1 MSSITENNMIKT
13 LNKVCMITGVGDG
26 TGAYTARK
34 FAKSGYKIAMIA
46 RDRDRLSKLEKE
58 LANSKGYICDVS
70 DLEKLQDVCKK
81 IKKEMGPPE
90 ILIHNAV
97 KGNFEKLLEGKA
109 EWLEENFRINTTS
122 LMYLA
127 HSLIPDM
134 IKNRKGVIIVTGNTA
149 AKRGIAN
156 TPYFAPTKAAQRILA
171 QSLARDFGP
180 KGIHVA
186 YLMVDASINTPWTRT
201 RIEKQIN
208 QPDIIFAQPEDIA
221 DEIYHIA
228 QQERS
233 AWSFDVEVRP
243 DIEEW

>member
-1 MSSITENNMIKT
+1 MSNTKPI
-13 LNKVCMITGVGDG
+13 CMITGLGEG
-26 TGAYTARK
+26 TGGYTAKK
-34 FAKSGYKIAMIA
+34 FAKEGYRIAMLA
-46 RDRDRLSKLEKE
+46 RSSERLERFEKE
-58 LANSKGYICDVS
+58 LEGSKGYVCDVS
-70 DLEKLQDVCKK
+70 NIDKLKEVCAKVK
-81 IKKEMGPPE
+81 NEMGAPE
-90 ILIHNAV
+90 VLIHNAV
-97 KGNFEKLLEGKA
+97 KGNFETLLDGKP

-127 HSLIPDM
+127 HALIPDM
-134 IKNRKGVIIVTGNTA
+134 VKAKKGVIIVTGNTA

-180 KGIHVA
+180 QGIHVA

-208 QPDIIFAQPEDIA
+208 QPDIIFAQPKDIA

-228 QQERS
+228 QQARS
-233 AWSFDVEVRP
+233 AWSFDVEIRP
-243 DIEEW
+243 DIEQW

>member
-1 MSSITENNMIKT
+1 MSDTRPI
-13 LNKVCMITGVGDG
+13 CMITGLGEG
-26 TGAYTARK
+26 TGGYTAKK
-34 FAKSGYKIAMIA
+34 FSKEGYRIAMLA
-46 RDRDRLSKLEKE
+46 RSAERLERFEKE
-58 LANSKGYICDVS
+58 LEGSKGYVCDVS
-70 DLEKLQDVCKK
+70 NIDHLKETCSQ
-81 IKKEMGPPE
+81 IKKDMGSPE
-90 ILIHNAV
+90 VLIHNAV
-97 KGNFEKLLEGKA
+97 KGNFEKLLDGKP

-127 HSLIPDM
+127 HELIPDM
-134 IKNRKGVIIVTGNTA
+134 IKSKKGVIIVTGNTA

-221 DEIYHIA
+221 NEIFHIA
-228 QQERS
+228 CQERS
-233 AWSFDVEVRP
+233 AWSFDVEIRP

>member
-1 MSSITENNMIKT
+1 MDMSDTRPI
-13 LNKVCMITGVGDG
+13 CMITGLGEG
-26 TGAYTARK
+26 TGGYTAKK
-34 FAKSGYKIAMIA
+34 FAKEGYRIAMLA
-46 RDRDRLSKLEKE
+46 RSEERLVRFEKE
-58 LANSKGYICDVS
+58 LEGSKGYVCDVS
-70 DLEKLQDVCKK
+70 NIEHLVEICSK
-81 IKKEMGPPE
+81 IKDEMGSPE
-90 ILIHNAV
+90 VLIHNAV
-97 KGNFEKLLEGKA
+97 KGNFETLLDGKP
-109 EWLEENFRINTTS
+109 EWLEKNFRINTTS

-127 HSLIPDM
+127 HALIPDM
-134 IKNRKGVIIVTGNTA
+134 IKSKKGVIIVTGNTA

>member
-1 MSSITENNMIKT
+1 MSDTRPI
-13 LNKVCMITGVGDG
+13 CMITGLGEG
-26 TGAYTARK
+26 TGGYTAKK
-34 FAKSGYKIAMIA
+34 FSKEGYRIAMLA
-46 RDRDRLSKLEKE
+46 RSAERLKRFEKE
-58 LANSKGYICDVS
+58 LEGSKGYVCDVS
-70 DLEKLQDVCKK
+70 NIDHLKETCSQ
-81 IKKEMGPPE
+81 IKKDMGSPE
-90 ILIHNAV
+90 VLIHNAV
-97 KGNFEKLLEGKA
+97 KGNFEKLLDGKP

-127 HSLIPDM
+127 HELIPDM
-134 IKNRKGVIIVTGNTA
+134 IKSKKGVIIVTGNTA

-221 DEIYHIA
+221 NEIFHIA
-228 QQERS
+228 RQERS
-233 AWSFDVEVRP
+233 AWSFDVEIRP

>member
-1 MSSITENNMIKT
+1 
-13 LNKVCMITGVGDG
+13 MITGLGEG
-26 TGAYTARK
+26 TGGYTAKK
-34 FAKSGYKIAMIA
+34 FAKEGYRIAMLA
-46 RDRDRLSKLEKE
+46 RSEERLVRFERELEG
-58 LANSKGYICDVS
+58 SKGYVCDVS
-70 DLEKLQDVCKK
+70 NIEHLVEICYK
-81 IKKEMGPPE
+81 IKDEMGAPE
-90 ILIHNAV
+90 VLIHNAV
-97 KGNFEKLLEGKA
+97 KGNFETLLDGKP
-109 EWLEENFRINTTS
+109 EWLEQNFRINTTS

-127 HSLIPDM
+127 HALIPDM
-134 IKNRKGVIIVTGNTA
+134 IKSKKGVIIVTGNTA

>member
-1 MSSITENNMIKT
+1 MSDTRPI
-13 LNKVCMITGVGDG
+13 CMITGLGEG
-26 TGAYTARK
+26 TGGYTAKK
-34 FAKSGYKIAMIA
+34 FSKEGYRIAMLA
-46 RDRDRLSKLEKE
+46 RSAERLERFEKE
-58 LANSKGYICDVS
+58 LEGSKGYVCDVS
-70 DLEKLQDVCKK
+70 NIDHLKETCSQ
-81 IKKEMGPPE
+81 IKKDMGSPE
-90 ILIHNAV
+90 VLIHNAV
-97 KGNFEKLLEGKA
+97 KGNFEKLLDGKP

-127 HSLIPDM
+127 HQLIPDM
-134 IKNRKGVIIVTGNTA
+134 IKSKKGVIIVTGNTA

-208 QPDIIFAQPEDIA
+208 QPDVIFAQPEDIA
-221 DEIYHIA
+221 NEIFHIA
-228 QQERS
+228 RQERS
-233 AWSFDVEVRP
+233 AWSFDVEIRP

>member
-1 MSSITENNMIKT
+1 MSDTRPI
-13 LNKVCMITGVGDG
+13 CMITGLGEG
-26 TGAYTARK
+26 TGGYTAKK
-34 FAKSGYKIAMIA
+34 FSKEGYRIAMLA
-46 RDRDRLSKLEKE
+46 RSAERLERFEKE
-58 LANSKGYICDVS
+58 LEGSKGYVCDVS
-70 DLEKLQDVCKK
+70 NIDHLKETCSK
-81 IKKEMGPPE
+81 IKKDMGSPE
-90 ILIHNAV
+90 VLIHNAV
-97 KGNFEKLLEGKA
+97 KGNFEKLLDGKP

-127 HSLIPDM
+127 HELIPDM
-134 IKNRKGVIIVTGNTA
+134 IKSKKGVIIVTGNTA

-186 YLMVDASINTPWTRT
+186 YLMVEASINTPWTRT

-221 DEIYHIA
+221 NEIFHIA
-228 QQERS
+228 HQERS
-233 AWSFDVEVRP
+233 AWSFDVEIRP

>member
-1 MSSITENNMIKT
+1 MRK
-13 LNKVCMITGVGDG
+13 KVCLIAGVGPG
-26 TGAYTARK
+26 TGMECASRFSK
-34 FAKSGYKIAMIA
+34 GGYQIAMLA
-46 RDRDRLSKLEKE
+46 RDKKRLDSLEKE
-58 LANSKGYICDVS
+58 IDDSHGYECDVS
-70 DLEKLQDVCKK
+70 DLDSLVKICKK
-81 IKKEMGPPE
+81 IKNEMGAPQV
-90 ILIHNAV
+90 LIHNAV
-97 KGNFEKLLEGKA
+97 KGNFETLLEGEP
-109 EWLEENFRINTTS
+109 EWLEVNFRINTTS

-127 HSLIPDM
+127 HKLIPDM
-134 IKNRKGVIIVTGNTA
+134 VDAGKGVIIVTGNTA
-149 AKRGIAN
+149 AKRGIAT

>member
-1 MSSITENNMIKT
+1 MSDTRPI
-13 LNKVCMITGVGDG
+13 CMITGLGEG
-26 TGAYTARK
+26 TGGYTAKK
-34 FAKSGYKIAMIA
+34 FSKEGYRIAMLA
-46 RDRDRLSKLEKE
+46 RSAERLERFEKE
-58 LANSKGYICDVS
+58 LEGSKGYVCDVS
-70 DLEKLQDVCKK
+70 NIDHLKETCSQ
-81 IKKEMGPPE
+81 IKKDMGSPE
-90 ILIHNAV
+90 VLIHNAV
-97 KGNFEKLLEGKA
+97 KGNFEKLLDGKP

-127 HSLIPDM
+127 HELIPDM
-134 IKNRKGVIIVTGNTA
+134 IKSKKGVIIVTGNTA

-221 DEIYHIA
+221 NEIFHVA
-228 QQERS
+228 HQERS
-233 AWSFDVEVRP
+233 AWSFDVEIRP

>member
-1 MSSITENNMIKT
+1 MDMSDTRPI
-13 LNKVCMITGVGDG
+13 CMITGLGEG
-26 TGAYTARK
+26 TGGYTAKK
-34 FAKSGYKIAMIA
+34 FAKEGYRIAMLA
-46 RDRDRLSKLEKE
+46 RSEERLVRFERELEG
-58 LANSKGYICDVS
+58 SKGYVCDVS
-70 DLEKLQDVCKK
+70 NIEHLLEICFK
-81 IKKEMGPPE
+81 IKDEMGAPE
-90 ILIHNAV
+90 VLIHNAV
-97 KGNFEKLLEGKA
+97 KGNFETLLDGKP
-109 EWLEENFRINTTS
+109 EWLEINFRINTTS

-127 HSLIPDM
+127 HALIPDM
-134 IKNRKGVIIVTGNTA
+134 IKSKKGVIIVTGNTA

>member
-1 MSSITENNMIKT
+1 MDMSDTRPI
-13 LNKVCMITGVGDG
+13 CMITGLGEG
-26 TGAYTARK
+26 TGGYTAKK
-34 FAKSGYKIAMIA
+34 FAKEGYRIAMLA
-46 RDRDRLSKLEKE
+46 RSEERLVRFERELEG
-58 LANSKGYICDVS
+58 SKGYVCDVS
-70 DLEKLQDVCKK
+70 NIEHLVEICYK
-81 IKKEMGPPE
+81 IKDEMGAPE
-90 ILIHNAV
+90 VLIHNAV
-97 KGNFEKLLEGKA
+97 KGNFETLLDGKP
-109 EWLEENFRINTTS
+109 EWLEQNFRINTTS

-127 HSLIPDM
+127 HALIPDM
-134 IKNRKGVIIVTGNTA
+134 IKSKKGVIIVTGNTA

>member
-1 MSSITENNMIKT
+1 MSDTRPI
-13 LNKVCMITGVGDG
+13 CMITGLGEG
-26 TGAYTARK
+26 TGGYTAKK
-34 FAKSGYKIAMIA
+34 FAKEGYRIAMLA
-46 RDRDRLSKLEKE
+46 RSEERLDRFERELEG
-58 LANSKGYICDVS
+58 SKGYVCDVS
-70 DLEKLQDVCKK
+70 NIEHLVEICYK
-81 IKKEMGPPE
+81 IKDEMGAPE
-90 ILIHNAV
+90 VLIHNAV
-97 KGNFEKLLEGKA
+97 KGNFETLLDGKP
-109 EWLEENFRINTTS
+109 EWLEQNFRINTTS

-127 HSLIPDM
+127 HALIPDM
-134 IKNRKGVIIVTGNTA
+134 IKSKKGVIIVTGNTA

>member
-1 MSSITENNMIKT
+1 MSDTRPI
-13 LNKVCMITGVGDG
+13 CMITGLGEG
-26 TGAYTARK
+26 TGGYTAKK
-34 FAKSGYKIAMIA
+34 FSKEGYRIAMLA
-46 RDRDRLSKLEKE
+46 RSAERLERFEKE
-58 LANSKGYICDVS
+58 LEGSKGYVCDVS
-70 DLEKLQDVCKK
+70 NIDHLKETCSQ
-81 IKKEMGPPE
+81 IKKDMGSPE
-90 ILIHNAV
+90 VLIHNAV
-97 KGNFEKLLEGKA
+97 KGNFEKLLDGKP

-127 HSLIPDM
+127 HELIPDM
-134 IKNRKGVIIVTGNTA
+134 IKSKKGVIIVTGNTA

-221 DEIYHIA
+221 NEIFHIA
-228 QQERS
+228 HQERS
-233 AWSFDVEVRP
+233 AWSFDVEIRP

>member
-1 MSSITENNMIKT
+1 MSDNRPI
-13 LNKVCMITGVGDG
+13 CMITGLGEG
-26 TGAYTARK
+26 TGGYTAKK
-34 FAKSGYKIAMIA
+34 FSKEGYRIAMLA
-46 RDRDRLSKLEKE
+46 RSAERLKRFEKE
-58 LANSKGYICDVS
+58 LEGSKGYVCDVS
-70 DLEKLQDVCKK
+70 NIDHLKETCSQ
-81 IKKEMGPPE
+81 IKKDMGSPE
-90 ILIHNAV
+90 VLIHNAV
-97 KGNFEKLLEGKA
+97 KGNFEKLLDGKH

-127 HSLIPDM
+127 HELIPDM
-134 IKNRKGVIIVTGNTA
+134 IKSKKGVIIVTGNTA

-221 DEIYHIA
+221 NEIFHIA
-228 QQERS
+228 RQERS
-233 AWSFDVEVRP
+233 AWSFDVEIRP

>member
-1 MSSITENNMIKT
+1 MSDTRPI
-13 LNKVCMITGVGDG
+13 CMITGLGEG
-26 TGAYTARK
+26 TGGYTAKK
-34 FAKSGYKIAMIA
+34 FSKEGYRIAMLA
-46 RDRDRLSKLEKE
+46 RSAERLERFEKE
-58 LANSKGYICDVS
+58 LEGSKGYVCDVS
-70 DLEKLQDVCKK
+70 NIGHLKETCSQ
-81 IKKEMGPPE
+81 IKKDMGSPE
-90 ILIHNAV
+90 VLIHNAV
-97 KGNFEKLLEGKA
+97 KGNFEKLLDGKP

-127 HSLIPDM
+127 HELIPDM
-134 IKNRKGVIIVTGNTA
+134 IKSKKGVIIVTGNTA

-221 DEIYHIA
+221 NEIFHIA
-228 QQERS
+228 RQERS
-233 AWSFDVEVRP
+233 AWSFDVEIRP

>member
-1 MSSITENNMIKT
+1 MSDTRPI
-13 LNKVCMITGVGDG
+13 CMITGLGEG
-26 TGAYTARK
+26 TGGYTAKK
-34 FAKSGYKIAMIA
+34 FSKEGYRIAMLA
-46 RDRDRLSKLEKE
+46 RSAERLERFEKE
-58 LANSKGYICDVS
+58 LEGSKGYVCDVS
-70 DLEKLQDVCKK
+70 NIDQLKETCSQ
-81 IKKEMGPPE
+81 IKKDMGSPE
-90 ILIHNAV
+90 VLIHNAV
-97 KGNFEKLLEGKA
+97 KGNFEKLLDGKP

-127 HSLIPDM
+127 HELIPDM
-134 IKNRKGVIIVTGNTA
+134 IKSKKGVIIVTGNTA

-221 DEIYHIA
+221 NEIFHVA
-228 QQERS
+228 HQERS
-233 AWSFDVEVRP
+233 AWSFDVEIRP